1 MASLDNEL
9 AKSVTLPEWH
19 DEPKGTPQLC
29 LKIDKEVVLEDKPCI
44 LVSKPNLLGI
54 RWFRSIWACCYYYYG
69 SLMLKCLPCVSLRC
83 VCTCFL
89 LISNGVIFYLPFLRS
104 FLHFDLISTHCS
116 SLLPSFYKCY
126 FFFFGG
132 RFAPSIISYPA
143 VCKHAGSLISVP
155 PQSFLMMT
163 SKTTERETS

>member
-1 MASLDNEL
+1 M
-9 AKSVTLPEWH
+9 
-19 DEPKGTPQLC
+19 C

-54 RWFRSIWACCYYYYG
+54 RWFRSIWACCYYYYYG

-126 FFFFGG
+126 FFFFL
-132 RFAPSIISYPA
+132 
-143 VCKHAGSLISVP
+143 VVGSL
-155 PQSFLMMT
+155 PQSLVIRQCANMRVLSSQYHPSRF
-163 SKTTERETS
+163 

>member
-1 MASLDNEL
+1 M
-9 AKSVTLPEWH
+9 
-19 DEPKGTPQLC
+19 C

-126 FFFFGG
+126 FFFF
-132 RFAPSIISYPA
+132 FL
-143 VCKHAGSLISVP
+143 VVGSL
-155 PQSFLMMT
+155 PQSLVIRQCANMRVLSSQYHPSRF
-163 SKTTERETS
+163 